1 VSEPLV
7 EVRLEGEVCVLRLC
21 RAEKLNALSTALEQ
35 ALGAALDQP
44 AVRDSACLVLTGSG
58 RAFSAGADISEFA
71 DRDPEAIAR
80 YYRESGGIYE
90 RIAALPQPTVSAIHG
105 YCLGG
110 GLELALGCDLRIA
123 TRDAQLGFPEVRLGL
138 LPGGGG
144 TQRAPRVTGR
154 SHTAWLVMSGERI
167 DAERAERWGL
177 VDFLFENLDEGVEQI
192 AGTLANQSPNALREI
207 KQLLLATRDERND
220 DLESQAFARC
230 LASDDGKE
238 GVAAFLEKRKP
249 RWST

>member
-1 VSEPLV
+1 VADAAITTVWFDNPPLNV
-7 EVRLEGEVCVLRLC
+7 IDTEIARALDRALDELGETRVLVLR
-21 RAEKLNALSTALEQ
+21 
-35 ALGAALDQP
+35 GVGD
-44 AVRDSACLVLTGSG
+44 
-58 RAFSAGADISEFA
+58 RAFSAGADISGFQESDGGARRLQQLA
-71 DRDPEAIAR
+71 DRIEAAPVPVIA
-80 YYRESGGIYE
+80 
-90 RIAALPQPTVSAIHG
+90 AIHG

>member
-21 RAEKLNALSTALEQ
+21 RAEKMNALSTALEQ

-71 DRDPEAIAR
+71 DRDPEAIAS

-110 GLELALGCDLRIA
+110 GLELALSTDFRVA
-123 TRDAQLGFPEVRLGL
+123 DETAVFGFPEVAIGILPSSGGTVRAARLLGPARAKQLILLGGRLSADEAVAVGL
-138 LPGGGG
+138 LTELVPAGGSLD
-144 TQRAPRVTGR
+144 RALELANGLAALPRLAV
-154 SHTAWLVMSGERI
+154 SIAKQAI
-167 DAERAERWGL
+167 DAAPESSREAALLIER
-177 VDFLFENLDEGVEQI
+177 
-192 AGTLANQSPNALREI
+192 LAYA
-207 KQLLLATRDERND
+207 LLAQTPAARSAADDFTR
-220 DLESQAFARC
+220 S
-230 LASDDGKE
+230 
-238 GVAAFLEKRKP
+238 
-249 RWST
+249 

>member
-1 VSEPLV
+1 VADAAITTVWFDNPPLNV
-7 EVRLEGEVCVLRLC
+7 IDTEIARALDRALDELGETRVLVLR
-21 RAEKLNALSTALEQ
+21 
-35 ALGAALDQP
+35 GVGD
-44 AVRDSACLVLTGSG
+44 
-58 RAFSAGADISEFA
+58 RAFSAGADISGFQDSDGGARRLQQLA
-71 DRDPEAIAR
+71 DRIEAAPVPVIA
-80 YYRESGGIYE
+80 
-90 RIAALPQPTVSAIHG
+90 AIHG